1 MPPHLLVP
9 VLVGAS
15 PGSIA
20 GKCRRAAIVAT
31 RLWKHQIKSML
42 HLLFISSMFA
52 PFWPLSTF
60 AASTPSAIPYT
71 VQTADNIENLLNLDE
86 RKIIQE
92 GLIWG
97 GVYTGRIDGNFDKD
111 TRKAIA
117 SLQQQY
123 KQPGTGLLSD
133 RMAQHLYQL
142 ARNARARS
150 GWETLA
156 DPSTG
161 VILAYPSRLL
171 VAAFQDPG
179 TLSMRLVSDDRKI
192 SLQMINANGLAPGA
206 IDTLYKQVNEDGAST
221 IIHTSR
227 KDNMFI
233 TAGERGAVKFYS
245 RYEQRGNEIRGYD
258 LIWARDN
265 DTEMQIFSPLISNS
279 FEAFPTPAVTY
290 DAVLKPHLIKQP
302 YYPYLQALSRE
313 TRKQSA
319 SDKTSAVEQQA
330 PAKAT
335 PDGLGPRFSYTY
347 EELRNV
353 GLVDSYRFTRKSDL
367 LVGNNEIDALDG
379 MFMTH
384 RPLRYIA
391 RQCGMDTHYS
401 PADSAVILCYGVVD
415 YLLRQADA
423 LNANNDPAFRTEYVK
438 ARLRLAL
445 LHATGHALIDLLN
458 LPPPSNEEETVD
470 QLVATMILLDANN
483 EETPEQLT
491 HMLAM
496 NATGLKAD
504 LSVPAPYIH
513 GDLSK
518 KHTWNEERY
527 SNLLCMVYGSNPQG
541 YASIVDKGLLPKSR
555 AVSCTENAPGKYEA
569 WKDFLSPH
577 FAPRFSIS
585 LKSDGIER

>member
-9 VLVGAS
+9 VLAGAS
-15 PGSIA
+15 PGS
-20 GKCRRAAIVAT
+20 
-31 RLWKHQIKSML
+31 ML
-42 HLLFISSMFA
+42 QRVFISIALAFC
-52 PFWPLSTF
+52 WPVSTF
-60 AASTPSAIPYT
+60 AASATPAIPYT

-111 TRKAIA
+111 TRDAIA

-123 KQPGTGLLSD
+123 KQPGTGLLSET
-133 RMAQHLYQL
+133 MAQHLYQL
-142 ARNARARS
+142 ALNARTRS

-156 DPSTG
+156 DPATG
-161 VILAYPSRLL
+161 VIVAYPSRLL
-171 VAAFQDPG
+171 VTAFQDPG
-179 TLSMRLVSDDRKI
+179 ALSLRLVSDDRKI
-192 SLQMINANGLAPGA
+192 SLQMINANRLAPGA

-290 DAVLKPHLIKQP
+290 DAFIKPHLIKQP
-302 YYPYLQALSRE
+302 YYPYLIALSRE
-313 TRKQSA
+313 KRKQSA
-319 SDKTSAVEQQA
+319 SDNASAIEQQA

-335 PDGLGPRFSYTY
+335 PDGLGPRFSYSY

-367 LVGNNEIDALDG
+367 LVGNNEINAVDG
-379 MFMTH
+379 MFMTR

-401 PADSAVILCYGVVD
+401 PADSAVILCYGVID

-423 LNANNDPAFRTEYVK
+423 LNANNDPAFRAEYVK

-458 LPPPSNEEETVD
+458 LPTPSNEEETVD
-470 QLVATMILLDANN
+470 QLVATLILLDANN
-483 EETPEQLT
+483 EEPPEQLT
-491 HMLAM
+491 RMLAM

-504 LSVPAPYIH
+504 LSVPAPYIN
-513 GDLSK
+513 DELSK

-527 SNLLCMVYGSNPQG
+527 SNLLCRVYGSNPQG
-541 YASIVDKGLLPKSR
+541 YASIVDQGLLPKSR
-555 AVSCTENAPGKYEA
+555 AARCTEDAPGKYAA
-569 WKDFLSPH
+569 WTDFLSPH
-577 FAPRFSIS
+577 FAPRFQKNAGDSVS
-585 LKSDGIER
+585 RQE